1 MGQKGDAQRVRVIE
15 SASYCLSNF
24 GERGATFQAISDHC
38 QLSQASVV
46 KYLKSRD
53 NIFPMVLEHWIS
65 RARQITQEA
74 LLEVGT
80 PEEKLRHYFQVSIKL
95 FFERPDINKIYL
107 MLHYFATFDERYRV
121 VNTQIKTVAQDRIAQ
136 IIQAGID
143 DGSFAK
149 ANLRADAKVDA
160 KLDAKLIAKTMHNS
174 LVGFLLSSVTEITQP
189 SDLQLAKVVEDSCLA
204 MVLPKA

>member
-1 MGQKGDAQRVRVIE
+1 MMGQKGEAQRIKVIE

-38 QLSQASVV
+38 KLSQASVV

-53 NIFPMVLEHWIS
+53 NIFPMVLDHWIS
-65 RARQITQEA
+65 RARKITEEA

-80 PEEKLRHYFQVSIKL
+80 AEEKLRHYFHVSIKL

-121 VNTQIKTVAQDRIAQ
+121 VNTQIKTVAQERIAA

-143 DGSFAK
+143 DGSFRK
-149 ANLRADAKVDA
+149 IDAR
-160 KLDAKLIAKTMHNS
+160 LYAKTMHNS
-174 LVGFLLSSVTEITQP
+174 LVGFLLSSVTEISQP
-189 SDLQLAKVVEDSCLA
+189 SDLQLAQIVEDTCLQ
-204 MVLPKA
+204 MVLTPVLDETTHQKS